1 MFLKEKI
8 IFLFMLFMLS
18 IPQVSFA
25 GLLDYPTVAVLPFEN
40 KGIVSKGM
48 DIEDAN
54 LVSEFVIEDLIDS
67 GLFDVIEREQLANV
81 LAEQSFGMS
90 GAVDT
95 STASET
101 GKLVGAKYLIYGNV
115 TGLTT
120 KESGASASTIGA
132 AAGMQKHKVTAN
144 ISARIIDVE
153 TGRIVL
159 AGRGTGESSSAN
171 FEFSLRTTI
180 ATPYD
185 GLIID
190 VKKGQAMYGSGEK
203 VNTLEL
209 GKITIGTTEVSMVQV
224 HNAIEK
230 AVEDLIYGKDR
241 GLITK
246 IKGEAKV
253 QKKRK

>member
-48 DIEDAN
+48 DIGDAN

-67 GLFDVIEREQLANV
+67 G
-81 LAEQSFGMS
+81 MS
-90 GAVDT
+90 SAVDT